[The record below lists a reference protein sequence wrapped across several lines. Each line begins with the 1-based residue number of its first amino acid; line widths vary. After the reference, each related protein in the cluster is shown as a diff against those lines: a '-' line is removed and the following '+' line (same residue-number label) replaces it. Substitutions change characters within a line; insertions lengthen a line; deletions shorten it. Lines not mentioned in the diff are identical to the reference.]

1 MKKSTR
7 IGVVFAIVVIAAFAA
22 LAEWLVIR
30 NDTIT
35 KAPNGL
41 IANVEI
47 GGPFTL
53 VDHKGRTVTEK
64 DYFGSF
70 VLVFFGYTFC
80 PDVCPT
86 ALGDIAQAIDELDT
100 DAVGVI
106 PLMITIDPDRDTP
119 AVLAEYV
126 PLFHDRLIGLTGTRK
141 QIKDIADLYRVFFSR
156 AENTQFTYYLMD
168 HTSFVYL
175 LNPNL

>member
-70 VLVFFGYTFC
+70 VLVFFW
-80 PDVCPT
+80 
-86 ALGDIAQAIDELDT
+86 
-100 DAVGVI
+100 
-106 PLMITIDPDRDTP
+106 
-119 AVLAEYV
+119 
-126 PLFHDRLIGLTGTRK
+126 
-141 QIKDIADLYRVFFSR
+141 
-156 AENTQFTYYLMD
+156 
-168 HTSFVYL
+168 VYL
-175 LNPNL
+175 LS

>member
-7 IGVVFAIVVIAAFAA
+7 MGVVFAIVVIAAFAA

-86 ALGDIAQAIDELDT
+86 SMLELK
-100 DAVGVI
+100 
-106 PLMITIDPDRDTP
+106 
-119 AVLAEYV
+119 
-126 PLFHDRLIGLTGTRK
+126 LIKMLE
-141 QIKDIADLYRVFFSR
+141 QIL
-156 AENTQFTYYLMD
+156 
-168 HTSFVYL
+168 SFQKL
-175 LNPNL
+175 